1 MKIVV
6 LGTRGIP
13 DVPGGIEKHCEYL
26 YPRLVR
32 MGCDVTVLGRTPYT
46 GHQSYQYQGVRVLPL
61 RCPRSRSLEAFTHT
75 FIGVF
80 AAKRIACDILHIHGV
95 GPSLCVPLARLLGL
109 RVVMTHHGPDYE
121 RKKWGPFA
129 KWVIRTGE
137 TWGSKSATGIICISD
152 SIAADIRKRFKRE
165 VTVIPNGGTISE
177 ISQTEDALREYG
189 LEKGKYVLA
198 VGRFVPEK
206 GFHDLVD
213 AFDRAR
219 TEVEGAGGGRWKLAL
234 VGASD
239 HPDRYSRMLGD
250 RARESNDIVL
260 TGFLTGKP
268 LHELYSHAGLFVLPS
283 YYEGLPIVLLEAMS
297 YGLSCIATDIPA
309 NRQVPLNDERF
320 FQAGDTVGLSE
331 KITEFIRRPY
341 TEEERQAEIT
351 MIGKKYSWDE
361 IAKRTFDVYE
371 RILAQPPRP

>member
-1 MKIVV
+1 MRIVV

-26 YPRLVR
+26 YPRLVE

-46 GHQSYQYQGVRVLPL
+46 GSREYEYRGVHVVPL

-75 FIGVF
+75 FIGVLT
-80 AAKRIACDILHIHGV
+80 AKRIGCDILHIHGV

-109 RVVMTHHGPDYE
+109 KVVMTHHGPDYE

-129 KWVIRTGE
+129 KWVIKTGE
-137 TWGSKSATGIICISD
+137 TWGSRSATEIICISD
-152 SIAADIRKRFKRE
+152 SIANDIRKRFNRD

-177 ISQTEDALREYG
+177 ISQTQDALREYG
-189 LEKGKYVLA
+189 LERGKYVLA

-213 AFDRAR
+213 AFA
-219 TEVEGAGGGRWKLAL
+219 GADTGAADDTSSGGKWKLAL

-239 HPDRYSRMLGD
+239 HPDKYSRELNE
-250 RARESNDIVL
+250 RARMSEDMIL

-297 YGLSCIATDIPA
+297 YGLSCVATDIPA
-309 NRQVPLNDERF
+309 NRHVPLDDERF
-320 FQAGDTVGLSE
+320 FDAGDIGALSE
-331 KITEFIRRPY
+331 KITEFIRRPH
-341 TEEERQAEIT
+341 TDEDRQAEIS
-351 MIGKKYSWDE
+351 MIAERYSWDE
-361 IAKRTFDVYE
+361 IARRTLEVYR
-371 RILAQPPRP
+371 RILG